1 MAYDLVIRGAAIC
14 DGSGS
19 PGYTGDVAVQGETL
33 GQVGG
38 KAGPARREVDGTGL
52 VAAPGFI
59 DGHTHM
65 DAQLLW
71 DPQVTSSCY
80 HGVTSIVTGNCG
92 LSLAPCKPEDRDVLL
107 QTFSH
112 VEGMDIEL
120 LRRAVA
126 WSWTD
131 MAGYMRA
138 VEEARPSLNVGM
150 LVGHCPLRQYVM
162 GDDAVRRAAT
172 ADEVASMQALLQEAL
187 EAGLLGFSTNRNERH
202 FREDG
207 EPLPSRLAEWEE
219 VEALGQVLAE
229 LGRGVIQMSSASQ
242 SAERVAALA
251 DFSLRTGRPVVWN
264 SILHRWSKPD
274 EWRELL
280 EAAAAGF
287 ERGARAWPNTNV
299 RPFNNRFNLI
309 DGQEFDEFPT
319 WRGLMFSPVEERRAA
334 FRDPEVRKK
343 LRWEVVEDPTPA
355 AFHKRWELVYI
366 VKPAREENARL
377 RGENVADYARSQGKD
392 VLDAFLDLCLS
403 EDLETGFQT
412 AHTNGDP
419 DAVGT
424 IVSSPY
430 TVLGQSDA
438 GAHVAID
445 AGFGYCT
452 MLLSRYVR
460 ERGDLTLEE
469 GIRKLTSMQ
478 AEICGIT
485 DRGLLRPGMAA
496 DVVLFDPETVGPQE
510 PELAH
515 DFPGGA
521 ARLVQRADG
530 IRTVLVNGQVALEDG
545 APTGERSGRLLRSRG
560 AEVS

>member
-1 MAYDLVIRGAAIC
+1 MAYDIVIRGATIC
-14 DGSGS
+14 DGSGK
-19 PGYTGDVAVQGETL
+19 PRYTGDVAVEGGTIRE
-33 GQVGG
+33 VGG
-38 KAGPARREVDGTGL
+38 KAGPARREVDGDGL
-52 VAAPGFI
+52 VAAPGFV

-92 LSLAPCKPEDRDVLL
+92 LSLAPCKPEDRDILL

-120 LRRAVA
+120 LRRAVE
-126 WSWTD
+126 WTWTD
-131 MAGYMRA
+131 MAGYMNA
-138 VEEARPSLNVGM
+138 VEAMRPALNVGM

-162 GDDAVRRAAT
+162 GEDAIKRAAT
-172 ADEVASMQALLQEAL
+172 ADEVAAMQALLREAL
-187 EAGLLGFSTNRNERH
+187 NAGLLGFSTNRNERH

-219 VEALGQVLAE
+219 LEALGQVLAD
-229 LGRGVIQMSSASQ
+229 LDRGVIQMSSAGQ
-242 SAERVAALA
+242 NAERVASLA

-280 EAAAAGF
+280 DATVKGF
-287 ERGARAWPNTNV
+287 ERGARAWANTNV

-319 WRGLMFSPVEERRAA
+319 WRGLMFSPIEERRAA
-334 FRDPEVRKK
+334 FQDPEVRKK
-343 LRWEVVEDPTPA
+343 LRWEVVENPTPS

-366 VKPAREENARL
+366 VKPATEKNAHL
-377 RGENVADYARSQGKD
+377 KGANVADYARSQGKD
-392 VLDAFLDLCLS
+392 VFDAFMDLCL
-403 EDLETGFQT
+403 EENLETGFQT
-412 AHTNGDP
+412 AHTNGDA
-419 DAVGT
+419 DAVGA
-424 IVSSPY
+424 IVSNPY

-452 MLLSRYVR
+452 LLLAKYVR

-469 GIRKLTSMQ
+469 GVRKLTSMQ
-478 AEICGIT
+478 AEVCGIT
-485 DRGLLRPGMAA
+485 DRGLLQPGMAA
-496 DVVLFDPETVGPQE
+496 DVVVFDPATVAPRE
-510 PELAH
+510 PELLH

-521 ARLVQRADG
+521 ARLAQYADG
-530 IRTVLVNGQVALEDG
+530 IHTVLVNGQVSLEG
-545 APTGERSGRLLRSRG
+545 GEPTGERSGKVLRNG
-560 AEVS
+560 V

>member
-1 MAYDLVIRGAAIC
+1 MDYDLVIRGATIC

-19 PGYTGDVAVQGETL
+19 PGYTGDVAVRGETL
-33 GQVGG
+33 RQVGG
-38 KAGPARREVDGTGL
+38 KAGSARREVDGAGL

-92 LSLAPCKPEDRDVLL
+92 LSLAPCKPEDRDILL

-138 VEEARPSLNVGM
+138 VEAARPALNVGM

-172 ADEVASMQALLQEAL
+172 EEEIASMQALLREAL

-219 VEALGQVLAE
+219 VEALGQVLAG

-242 SAERVAALA
+242 SAERVAALG

-299 RPFNNRFNLI
+299 RPFDNRFNLI

-377 RGENVADYARSQGKD
+377 QGENVAAYARSQGKD

-452 MLLSRYVR
+452 LLLSRYVR

-478 AEICGIT
+478 AEICGIA
-485 DRGLLRPGMAA
+485 DRGMLRPGMAA
-496 DVVLFDPETVGPQE
+496 DVVLFDPDTVGPQE

-521 ARLVQRADG
+521 ARLVQRANG

-545 APTGERSGRLLRSRG
+545 APTGGRSGRLLRSG
-560 AEVS
+560 SA

>member
-1 MAYDLVIRGAAIC
+1 MAHDLVIRGGTIY
-14 DGSGS
+14 DGSGAS
-19 PGYTGDVAVQGETL
+19 GYVGDVAIEGDQLV
-33 GQVGG
+33 QVGG
-38 KAGPARREVDGTGL
+38 KAGAARRDLQADGLAVT
-52 VAAPGFI
+52 PGFV

-92 LSLAPCKPEDRDVLL
+92 LSLAPCKPEDRDILL

-112 VEGMDIEL
+112 VEGMDIDL
-120 LRRAVA
+120 LRRAVE

-131 MAGYMRA
+131 MAGYI
-138 VEEARPSLNVGM
+138 EAIESTQPALNVGM
-150 LVGHCPLRQYVM
+150 LVGHNPLRQYVM
-162 GDDAVRRAAT
+162 GDDAIKREAT
-172 ADEVASMQALLQEAL
+172 AAEIAAMQSLLRKALG
-187 EAGLLGFSTNRNERH
+187 AGLLGFSTNRNARH

-207 EPLPSRLAEWEE
+207 EPLPSRLAGEE
-219 VEALGQVLAE
+219 EIDALGQVLAE
-229 LGRGVIQMSSASQ
+229 LKRGVIQISSSAQ
-242 SAERVAALA
+242 SPERVAQLA

-264 SILHRWSKPD
+264 SILHRWAAPD
-274 EWRELL
+274 QWHQLL
-280 EAAAAGF
+280 AATEKAF
-287 ERGARAWPNTNV
+287 KRGARAWANTNV

-319 WRGLMFSPVEERRAA
+319 WRGLMFSPIEERTVA

-343 LRWEVVEDPTPA
+343 LRWEAVEDPKLA

-366 VKPAREENARL
+366 VKPATAKNAKL
-377 RGENVADYARSQGKD
+377 RGENMAAYARSQGKD
-392 VLDAFLDLCLS
+392 VMDAFLDLCL
-403 EDLETGFQT
+403 EENLETGFQT

-419 DAVGT
+419 DAVGK
-424 IVSSPY
+424 IVSNPY

-452 MLLSRYVR
+452 LLLATYVR
-460 ERGDLTLEE
+460 ERGDLSLAE

-478 AEICGIT
+478 AEVCGIS
-485 DRGLLRPGMAA
+485 DRGLLRSGMAA
-496 DVVLFDPETVGPQE
+496 DVVLFDPETVGPCE
-510 PELAH
+510 PELVH

-521 ARLVQRADG
+521 ARLVQYAEG
-530 IRTVLVNGQVALEDG
+530 INSVLVNGQVVMEDG
-545 APTGERSGRLLRSRG
+545 AATGARPGKVLRSFG
-560 AEVS
+560 